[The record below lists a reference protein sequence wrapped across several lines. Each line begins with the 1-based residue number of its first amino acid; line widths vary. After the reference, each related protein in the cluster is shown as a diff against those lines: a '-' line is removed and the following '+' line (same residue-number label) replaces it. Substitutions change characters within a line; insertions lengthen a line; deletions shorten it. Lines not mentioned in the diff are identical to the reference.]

1 MAKKFGDKTISEWAR
16 EWGVSRQA
24 ASHCFKT
31 HSDLTIEEILE
42 LRKTETRGGKPGRS
56 GRKPS
61 TDINSMHK
69 GAIYKKIKNKVDPD
83 KEKTVSKWVRVS
95 GKQAKEWAEIWGVTP
110 TAATHR
116 LREIYGI
123 EAEEDVKSFA
133 KKLDKLANRA
143 ILIK

>member
-1 MAKKFGDKTISEWAR
+1 MAKKFGDKSISEWAR

-24 ASHCFKT
+24 ASFYFKA

-42 LRKTETRGGKPGRS
+42 LRKVETRGAKPGRNN
-56 GRKPS
+56 RNPS

-69 GAIYKKIKNKVDPD
+69 GAIYKKIKNKIDPD

-95 GKQAKEWAEIWGVTP
+95 GKQAKEWAEIWGVSNS
-110 TAATHR
+110 AASYR

-123 EAEEDVKSFA
+123 QAEEDIKSFA
-133 KKLDKLANRA
+133 KKLDK
-143 ILIK
+143 